1 MRRFE
6 TVSRKVWLWL
16 LGASLWL
23 SGISLSVFSAGLD
36 GEFLAGLLPWRW
48 TGYALNFSGD
58 LAGEVLMY
66 QFARIQKE
74 ERHGTK
80 KWRLSWMVLA
90 GSVLSLLYSWFFSWL
105 QLEVVMAGRPPWVP
119 VISAAFV
126 PILLGCIGYT
136 QAIVESKLE
145 RVDKGEQL
153 DVEKAVQAR
162 LTEYRTK
169 LRQEFADEMAAQRV
183 VPEWSVYQVLMRDGW
198 QCFYCGADMR
208 GWEPGQMHIDHFYP
222 RSKGGGDELDNLVVS
237 CAQCNL
243 SKNNREPTPD
253 EVARFQAH
261 LVKHA
266 QLETSDK
273 VVLLDRMGLLEQQK
287 DIADQV
293 GVSASYVS
301 SLLRKAKGQLSV
313 EAERAMAQLAKVG
326 RPGDNGNTSGRTAT
340 TGNG

>member
-6 TVSRKVWLWL
+6 TVSRKAWLWL

-23 SGISLSVFSAGLD
+23 SGISLSVFSSGLD

-48 TGYALNFSGD
+48 MGYALNFAGD
-58 LAGEVLMY
+58 LSGEVLMY
-66 QFARIQKE
+66 QFARTQRE
-74 ERHGTK
+74 ERHGSK
-80 KWRLSWMVLA
+80 KWRLSWVILV
-90 GSVLSLLYSWFFSWL
+90 GSVLSMWYSWFFSWL
-105 QLEVVMAGRPPWVP
+105 QLRLVMVNQPAWIPAV
-119 VISAAFV
+119 SAAFV
-126 PILLGCIGYT
+126 PCLLGIIGYT
-136 QAIVESKLE
+136 QALVESKIG
-145 RVDKGEQL
+145 RIDHAEQR
-153 DVEKAVQAR
+153 DVEKVVQER
-162 LTEYRTK
+162 LSEYRNR
-169 LRQEFADEMAAQRV
+169 LRQEFADEMAVQRV

-313 EAERAMAQLAKVG
+313 EAEQAMAQLAKVG
-326 RPGDNGNTSGRTAT
+326 RPGDNGNTSGRT
-340 TGNG
+340 TGSG